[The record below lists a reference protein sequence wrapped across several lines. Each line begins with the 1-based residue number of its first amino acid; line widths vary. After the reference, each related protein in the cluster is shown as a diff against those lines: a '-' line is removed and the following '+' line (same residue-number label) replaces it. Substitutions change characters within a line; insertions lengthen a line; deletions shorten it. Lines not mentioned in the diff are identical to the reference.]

1 MVLEEVYEGWSRAAE
16 LPQTPGVVQTVWLP
30 EGTQG
35 VRLWT
40 AEATIWFTIGD
51 TQIALPPGPIQAP
64 ATGNPIQDNAF
75 IPGHVL
81 LPNVPTTV
89 ATFDTGL
96 QPKLQLV
103 SESAFATIT
112 ITALVTRS

>member
-1 MVLEEVYEGWSRAAE
+1 MVLEEVYEGYSYE
-16 LPQTPGVVQTVWLP
+16 VEMPQTPGIVQVVWLP

-35 VRLWT
+35 VELYT
-40 AEATIWFTIGD
+40 ADATIWFTIGD
-51 TQIALPPGPIQAP
+51 TQIALPPGPIP
-64 ATGNPIQDNAF
+64 TPGTVNPINDSAF
-75 IPGHVL
+75 VPGFVL
-81 LPNVPTTV
+81 RQNVPIKV

-103 SESAFATIT
+103 TQATFATVM